1 MYVEISGAGLIHLQK
16 MVFLEEKLSDGLEKI
31 QVRGPNA
38 RYAYV
43 EKFRVITYA
52 P

>member
-1 MYVEISGAGLIHLQK
+1 MYMGSIGAGHVHLQK
-16 MVFLEEKLSDGLEKI
+16 MSFLEEQLSDGLEKM

-43 EKFRVITYA
+43 EKFRVITDA